1 MISSSDQSD
10 EEMEVWA
17 KTMDQPGF
25 EDNVSPSN
33 SIQILLRFS
42 LGEVRVALMR

>member
-1 MISSSDQSD
+1 MMSSSDQSD
-10 EEMEVWA
+10 EEMDVWA

-33 SIQILLRFS
+33 SIQVLLRFS
-42 LGEVRVALMR
+42 LGEVKLAIH

>member
-1 MISSSDQSD
+1 MSSSDQSD
-10 EEMEVWA
+10 EEMDVWA

-33 SIQILLRFS
+33 SIQVLLRFS
-42 LGEVRVALMR
+42 LGEVILAIH

>member
-1 MISSSDQSD
+1 MMSSSDQSD
-10 EEMEVWA
+10 EEMDVWA

-33 SIQILLRFS
+33 SIQVLLRFS
-42 LGEVRVALMR
+42 LGEVKFAIH